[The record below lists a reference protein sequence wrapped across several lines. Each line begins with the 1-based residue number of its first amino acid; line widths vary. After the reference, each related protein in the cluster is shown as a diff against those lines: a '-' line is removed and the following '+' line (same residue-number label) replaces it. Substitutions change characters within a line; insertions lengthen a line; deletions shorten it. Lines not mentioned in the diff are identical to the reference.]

1 VLVNITASSSL
12 KMKETREVMNTIRA
26 FAAEDATVIFGTVK
40 DEAMGDELRV
50 TVVATGLGRSSA
62 KRAAPPLQMV
72 RTGTD
77 NAPVGVVPTAQG
89 AAGDDFSNLER
100 PAIWRTRE
108 QAQARVSAL
117 EETVSDRYDI
127 PAFLRKQAD

>member
-1 VLVNITASSSL
+1 MSWP
-12 KMKETREVMNTIRA
+12 RRGGRA
-26 FAAEDATVIFGTVK
+26 LFV
-40 DEAMGDELRV
+40 EAYPR
-50 TVVATGLGRSSA
+50 R
-62 KRAAPPLQMV
+62 K
-72 RTGTD
+72 
-77 NAPVGVVPTAQG
+77 APVGVVPAAT
-89 AAGDDFSNLER
+89 AAGVDDFSSLER